1 MKFFKC
7 PCCSK
12 LHFTT
17 VNGITFENDFITLQD
32 FTIKKKLKCEKCQ
45 NNLAILI
52 HNKRGETKII
62 WEEYYKVYDDGFKKQ
77 QELQS
82 KKEEI
87 LKIEDENIKHKELE
101 SVLKEIRSIQNF
113 VSKNQTSLRI
123 KARITAPGASSGI
136 TDRLSGHTRIE

>member
-32 FTIKKKLKCEKCQ
+32 FTIKKKFKCEKCQ
-45 NNLAILI
+45 NNLSLLI
-52 HNKRGETKII
+52 HNKKAETKII
-62 WEEYYKVYDDGFKKQ
+62 WEEYYKIYDDGFKKQ

-87 LKIEDENIKHKELE
+87 LKIESENEKKKQLE
-101 SVLKEIRSIQNF
+101 NVLKEIRNLQNE
-113 VSKNQTSLRI
+113 VSLKQSKLRI
-123 KARITAPGASSGI
+123 KNRIISPEASLGMSE
-136 TDRLSGHTRIE
+136 RLSSI

>member
-17 VNGITFENDFITLQD
+17 VNGITFENDFITLQN
-32 FTIKKKLKCEKCQ
+32 FTIKKKLKCKKCQ
-45 NNLAILI
+45 NNLAILV
-52 HNKRGETKII
+52 HNKRSETKII

-82 KKEEI
+82 KKGEI
-87 LKIEDENIKHKELE
+87 LKIKNENDKQKQLENI
-101 SVLKEIRSIQNF
+101 LKEIRNLQNE
-113 VSKNQTSLRI
+113 VNIKQSKLRI
-123 KARITAPGASSGI
+123 KARIISPEASLGMSEK
-136 TDRLSGHTRIE
+136 LSSS

>member
-32 FTIKKKLKCEKCQ
+32 FTIKKKLKCVKCQ
-45 NNLAILI
+45 NNLVILV
-52 HNKRGETKII
+52 HNKRSETKII

-87 LKIEDENIKHKELE
+87 LKIESENDKQKQLENI
-101 SVLKEIRSIQNF
+101 LKEIRNLQNE
-113 VSKNQTSLRI
+113 VNIKQSKLRI
-123 KARITAPGASSGI
+123 KARIISPEASLGMSE
-136 TDRLSGHTRIE
+136 RLSSS

>member
-12 LHFTT
+12 LHFTR
-17 VNGITFENDFITLQD
+17 VNGLTFENDFITLQD

-77 QELQS
+77 QDLQS

-87 LKIEDENIKHKELE
+87 LKIESENDKQKQLE
-101 SVLKEIRSIQNF
+101 NVLKEIRNLQNE
-113 VSKNQTSLRI
+113 VSLKQSKLRI
-123 KARITAPGASSGI
+123 KNRIISPEASLGMSE
-136 TDRLSGHTRIE
+136 RLSSS

>member
-32 FTIKKKLKCEKCQ
+32 FTIKKKLKCVKCQ
-45 NNLAILI
+45 NNLVILV
-52 HNKRGETKII
+52 HNKRSETKII

-77 QELQS
+77 QQLQS

-87 LKIEDENIKHKELE
+87 VKIESENDKQKQLE
-101 SVLKEIRSIQNF
+101 NVLKEIRNLQNE
-113 VSKNQTSLRI
+113 VNIKQSKLRI
-123 KARITAPGASSGI
+123 KARIISPEASLGMSE
-136 TDRLSGHTRIE
+136 RLSSS

>member
-62 WEEYYKVYDDGFKKQ
+62 WEEYYKVYDDAFQKQ
-77 QELQS
+77 KDLQAE
-82 KKEEI
+82 KDRI
-87 LKIEDENIKHKELE
+87 LKIEDDQEKQQQLE
-101 SVLKEIRSIQNF
+101 VVLKKIRKIQNE
-113 VSKNQTSLRI
+113 VSTNQSKLRI
-123 KARITAPGASSGI
+123 KARVISPEASAGM
-136 TDRLSGHTRIE
+136 TERLS